1 MDKSVKKVRINIPM
15 VLTWTRIA
23 LIPLIVGVFMIPTS
37 ILSMHSQN
45 LLGCVFFI
53 VAAVT
58 DALDGFIARR
68 YGMGTTLGAF
78 LDPVAD
84 KLMVSAALIV
94 LLAFGRVDMLVAL
107 VIIGREITV
116 SALREW
122 MARVGESGKVKVNWF
137 GKISVRN
144 CSALF
149 AYEMIVPSCFIVAV
163 GFAVH
168 RNFPHGAVFI
178 QPSERIVHRGKR
190 HFFALCQQLPV
201 NIFRR
206 GVRRRGVDDFQNTFC
221 VRRHFSASFS

>member
-137 GKISVRN
+137 GKIKAIAQMVSIPM
-144 CSALF
+144 L
-149 AYEMIVPSCFIVAV
+149 
-163 GFAVH
+163 
-168 RNFPHGAVFI
+168 
-178 QPSERIVHRGKR
+178 
-190 HFFALCQQLPV
+190 
-201 NIFRR
+201 
-206 GVRRRGVDDFQNTFC
+206 
-221 VRRHFSASFS
+221 

>member
-37 ILSMHSQN
+37 VLSMHSQN
-45 LLGCVFFI
+45 LLGCIFFI

-137 GKISVRN
+137 GKIKAIAQMVSIPM
-144 CSALF
+144 LLYF
-149 AYEMIVPSCFIVAV
+149 GPI
-163 GFAVH
+163 
-168 RNFPHGAVFI
+168 GAWNVYLTGTILIYIAAILTIYSMFVYLKAAA
-178 QPSERIVHRGKR
+178 PFFSSEPK
-190 HFFALCQQLPV
+190 QK
-201 NIFRR
+201 
-206 GVRRRGVDDFQNTFC
+206 
-221 VRRHFSASFS
+221 

>member
-1 MDKSVKKVRINIPM
+1 MC
-15 VLTWTRIA
+15 L
-23 LIPLIVGVFMIPTS
+23 
-37 ILSMHSQN
+37 
-45 LLGCVFFI
+45 FI

-137 GKISVRN
+137 GKIK
-144 CSALF
+144 AI
-149 AYEMIVPSCFIVAV
+149 AAD
-163 GFAVH
+163 GFY
-168 RNFPHGAVFI
+168 
-178 QPSERIVHRGKR
+178 S
-190 HFFALCQQLPV
+190 
-201 NIFRR
+201 
-206 GVRRRGVDDFQNTFC
+206 D
-221 VRRHFSASFS
+221 ASLL

>member
-45 LLGCVFFI
+45 LLGCIFFI

-137 GKISVRN
+137 GKIKAIAQMVSIPMLLYFDPI
-144 CSALF
+144 SAWNVYLTGTVLIYIAAILTIYSMF
-149 AYEMIVPSCFIVAV
+149 VYLKAAAPFFS
-163 GFAVH
+163 
-168 RNFPHGAVFI
+168 
-178 QPSERIVHRGKR
+178 SEPK
-190 HFFALCQQLPV
+190 QK
-201 NIFRR
+201 
-206 GVRRRGVDDFQNTFC
+206 
-221 VRRHFSASFS
+221 

>member
-37 ILSMHSQN
+37 VLSMHSQN
-45 LLGCVFFI
+45 LLGCIFFI

-137 GKISVRN
+137 GKIKAIAQMVSIPM
-144 CSALF
+144 LLYF
-149 AYEMIVPSCFIVAV
+149 DPI
-163 GFAVH
+163 
-168 RNFPHGAVFI
+168 GAWNVYLTGTILIYIAF
-178 QPSERIVHRGKR
+178 K
-190 HFFALCQQLPV
+190 
-201 NIFRR
+201 
-206 GVRRRGVDDFQNTFC
+206 
-221 VRRHFSASFS
+221 

>member
-37 ILSMHSQN
+37 VLSMHSQN
-45 LLGCVFFI
+45 LLGCIFFI

-137 GKISVRN
+137 GKIKAIAQMVSIPM
-144 CSALF
+144 LLYF
-149 AYEMIVPSCFIVAV
+149 DPI
-163 GFAVH
+163 
-168 RNFPHGAVFI
+168 GAWNVYLSLI
-178 QPSERIVHRGKR
+178 HISEPTR
-190 HFFALCQQLPV
+190 P
-201 NIFRR
+201 
-206 GVRRRGVDDFQNTFC
+206 
-221 VRRHFSASFS
+221 

>member
-1 MDKSVKKVRINIPM
+1 M

-37 ILSMHSQN
+37 VLSMHSQN
-45 LLGCVFFI
+45 LLGCIFFI

-137 GKISVRN
+137 GKIKAIAQMVSI
-144 CSALF
+144 SMLLYF
-149 AYEMIVPSCFIVAV
+149 DPI
-163 GFAVH
+163 
-168 RNFPHGAVFI
+168 GAWNVYLTGTILIYIAAILTIYSMFVYLKAAA
-178 QPSERIVHRGKR
+178 PFFSSEPK
-190 HFFALCQQLPV
+190 QK
-201 NIFRR
+201 
-206 GVRRRGVDDFQNTFC
+206 
-221 VRRHFSASFS
+221 

>member
-45 LLGCVFFI
+45 LLGCIFFI

-137 GKISVRN
+137 GKIKAIAQMVSIPM
-144 CSALF
+144 LLYF
-149 AYEMIVPSCFIVAV
+149 DPI
-163 GFAVH
+163 
-168 RNFPHGAVFI
+168 GAWNVYLTGRILIYIAAILTIYSMFVYLKAAA
-178 QPSERIVHRGKR
+178 PFFSSEPK
-190 HFFALCQQLPV
+190 QK
-201 NIFRR
+201 
-206 GVRRRGVDDFQNTFC
+206 
-221 VRRHFSASFS
+221 

>member
-37 ILSMHSQN
+37 VLSMHSQN
-45 LLGCVFFI
+45 LLGCIFFI

-137 GKISVRN
+137 GKIKAIAQMVSIPMLLYFDPICAWNVYLTGTILIYIAAILTIY
-144 CSALF
+144 SMFVYLKAAAPF
-149 AYEMIVPSCFIVAV
+149 FS
-163 GFAVH
+163 
-168 RNFPHGAVFI
+168 
-178 QPSERIVHRGKR
+178 SEPK
-190 HFFALCQQLPV
+190 QK
-201 NIFRR
+201 
-206 GVRRRGVDDFQNTFC
+206 
-221 VRRHFSASFS
+221 

>member
-1 MDKSVKKVRINIPM
+1 M

-137 GKISVRN
+137 GKIKAIAQMVSIPM
-144 CSALF
+144 LLYF
-149 AYEMIVPSCFIVAV
+149 DPI
-163 GFAVH
+163 
-168 RNFPHGAVFI
+168 GAWNVYLTGTILIYIAAILTIYSMFVYLKAAA
-178 QPSERIVHRGKR
+178 PFFSSESK
-190 HFFALCQQLPV
+190 QK
-201 NIFRR
+201 
-206 GVRRRGVDDFQNTFC
+206 
-221 VRRHFSASFS
+221 

>member
-37 ILSMHSQN
+37 VLSMHSQN
-45 LLGCVFFI
+45 LLGCIFFI

-122 MARVGESGKVKVNWF
+122 MARVGESGKVKVNCF
-137 GKISVRN
+137 AKIKAIAHMVSIPV
-144 CSALF
+144 LLYF
-149 AYEMIVPSCFIVAV
+149 DPI
-163 GFAVH
+163 
-168 RNFPHGAVFI
+168 GA
-178 QPSERIVHRGKR
+178 
-190 HFFALCQQLPV
+190 
-201 NIFRR
+201 
-206 GVRRRGVDDFQNTFC
+206 
-221 VRRHFSASFS
+221 

>member
-23 LIPLIVGVFMIPTS
+23 LIPLIVGIFMIPTS
-37 ILSMHSQN
+37 ILSIHSQN
-45 LLGCVFFI
+45 ILGCIFFI
-53 VAAVT
+53 LAAVT

-68 YGMGTTLGAF
+68 FGMGTALGAF

-137 GKISVRN
+137 GKIKAIAQMVSIPMLLWFDPIGSWNVYMTGTILIYVA
-144 CSALF
+144 ALLTVYSMF
-149 AYEMIVPSCFIVAV
+149 VYLKAAAPFLSNEP
-163 GFAVH
+163 
-168 RNFPHGAVFI
+168 
-178 QPSERIVHRGKR
+178 KK
-190 HFFALCQQLPV
+190 
-201 NIFRR
+201 
-206 GVRRRGVDDFQNTFC
+206 
-221 VRRHFSASFS
+221 

>member
-37 ILSMHSQN
+37 VLSMHSQN
-45 LLGCVFFI
+45 LLGCIFFI

-137 GKISVRN
+137 GKIKAIAQMVSIPMLLYVDP
-144 CSALF
+144 
-149 AYEMIVPSCFIVAV
+149 I
-163 GFAVH
+163 
-168 RNFPHGAVFI
+168 GAWNVYLTGTILIYIAAILTIYSMFVYLKAAA
-178 QPSERIVHRGKR
+178 PFFSSEPK
-190 HFFALCQQLPV
+190 QK
-201 NIFRR
+201 
-206 GVRRRGVDDFQNTFC
+206 
-221 VRRHFSASFS
+221 

>member
-37 ILSMHSQN
+37 VLSMHSQN
-45 LLGCVFFI
+45 LLGCIFFI

-137 GKISVRN
+137 GKIKAIAQMVSIPM
-144 CSALF
+144 LLYF
-149 AYEMIVPSCFIVAV
+149 DPI
-163 GFAVH
+163 
-168 RNFPHGAVFI
+168 GAWNVYLTGTI
-178 QPSERIVHRGKR
+178 LIYI
-190 HFFALCQQLPV
+190 AAILT
-201 NIFRR
+201 I
-206 GVRRRGVDDFQNTFC
+206 
-221 VRRHFSASFS
+221 

>member
-137 GKISVRN
+137 GKIKAIAQMVSIPMLLYYDPIGAWNVSRLT
-144 CSALF
+144 SLHVATRL
-149 AYEMIVPSCFIVAV
+149 PS
-163 GFAVH
+163 
-168 RNFPHGAVFI
+168 
-178 QPSERIVHRGKR
+178 
-190 HFFALCQQLPV
+190 
-201 NIFRR
+201 
-206 GVRRRGVDDFQNTFC
+206 
-221 VRRHFSASFS
+221 

>member
-1 MDKSVKKVRINIPM
+1 M

-23 LIPLIVGVFMIPTS
+23 LIPLIVGAFMIPTS

-137 GKISVRN
+137 GKIKAIAQMVSIPM
-144 CSALF
+144 LLYF
-149 AYEMIVPSCFIVAV
+149 DPI
-163 GFAVH
+163 
-168 RNFPHGAVFI
+168 GAWNVYLTGTILIYIAAILTIYSMFVYLKAAA
-178 QPSERIVHRGKR
+178 PFFSSEPK
-190 HFFALCQQLPV
+190 QK
-201 NIFRR
+201 
-206 GVRRRGVDDFQNTFC
+206 
-221 VRRHFSASFS
+221 

>member
-137 GKISVRN
+137 GKIKAIAQMVSIPM
-144 CSALF
+144 LLYF
-149 AYEMIVPSCFIVAV
+149 DPIVAWNV
-163 GFAVH
+163 YLTGTILIYIAAILTIYSMFVYLKAAAP
-168 RNFPHGAVFI
+168 FFS
-178 QPSERIVHRGKR
+178 SEPK
-190 HFFALCQQLPV
+190 QK
-201 NIFRR
+201 
-206 GVRRRGVDDFQNTFC
+206 
-221 VRRHFSASFS
+221 

>member
-37 ILSMHSQN
+37 VLSMHSQN
-45 LLGCVFFI
+45 LLGCIFFI

-116 SALREW
+116 SALRDHCFFFDWRKLHLLSSTSLFIRLCHNSKHLMVIDQCLQCWYCEL
-122 MARVGESGKVKVNWF
+122 R
-137 GKISVRN
+137 
-144 CSALF
+144 CSHKYCFHL
-149 AYEMIVPSCFIVAV
+149 ILPLPS
-163 GFAVH
+163 
-168 RNFPHGAVFI
+168 
-178 QPSERIVHRGKR
+178 
-190 HFFALCQQLPV
+190 
-201 NIFRR
+201 
-206 GVRRRGVDDFQNTFC
+206 
-221 VRRHFSASFS
+221 

>member
-23 LIPLIVGVFMIPTS
+23 LIPLIVGVFIIPTS

-45 LLGCVFFI
+45 LLGCIFFI

-137 GKISVRN
+137 GKIKAIAQMVSIPMLLYFDPI
-144 CSALF
+144 SAWNVYLTGTVLIYIAAILTIYSMF
-149 AYEMIVPSCFIVAV
+149 VYLKAAAPFFS
-163 GFAVH
+163 
-168 RNFPHGAVFI
+168 
-178 QPSERIVHRGKR
+178 SEPK
-190 HFFALCQQLPV
+190 QK
-201 NIFRR
+201 
-206 GVRRRGVDDFQNTFC
+206 
-221 VRRHFSASFS
+221 

>member
-137 GKISVRN
+137 GKIKAIAQMVSIPMLLYFDPIGAWNVY
-144 CSALF
+144 LTG
-149 AYEMIVPSCFIVAV
+149 MILIYIAAILTIYSMFVYLKAAAPFFS
-163 GFAVH
+163 
-168 RNFPHGAVFI
+168 
-178 QPSERIVHRGKR
+178 SEPK
-190 HFFALCQQLPV
+190 QK
-201 NIFRR
+201 
-206 GVRRRGVDDFQNTFC
+206 
-221 VRRHFSASFS
+221 

>member
-37 ILSMHSQN
+37 VLSMHSQN
-45 LLGCVFFI
+45 LLGCIFFI

-137 GKISVRN
+137 GKIKAIAQMVSIPM
-144 CSALF
+144 LLYF
-149 AYEMIVPSCFIVAV
+149 DPI
-163 GFAVH
+163 
-168 RNFPHGAVFI
+168 GAWNVYLTGTILIYIAAILTIYSMF
-178 QPSERIVHRGKR
+178 VYLK
-190 HFFALCQQLPV
+190 A
-201 NIFRR
+201 
-206 GVRRRGVDDFQNTFC
+206 
-221 VRRHFSASFS
+221 AA

>member
-15 VLTWTRIA
+15 LLTWTRIA

-137 GKISVRN
+137 GKIKAIAQMVSIPM
-144 CSALF
+144 LLYF
-149 AYEMIVPSCFIVAV
+149 DPI
-163 GFAVH
+163 
-168 RNFPHGAVFI
+168 GAWNVYLTGTILIYIAAILTIYSMF
-178 QPSERIVHRGKR
+178 VY
-190 HFFALCQQLPV
+190 
-201 NIFRR
+201 
-206 GVRRRGVDDFQNTFC
+206 
-221 VRRHFSASFS
+221 